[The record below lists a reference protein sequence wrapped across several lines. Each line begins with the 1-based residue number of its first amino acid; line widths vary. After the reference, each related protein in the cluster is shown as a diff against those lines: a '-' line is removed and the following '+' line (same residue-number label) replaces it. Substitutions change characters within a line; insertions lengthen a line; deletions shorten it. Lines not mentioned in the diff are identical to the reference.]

1 MIKTGLEECEAVVLQ
16 AMEAVQEEDEAKFAQ
31 ILYPV
36 PSGEW
41 MAQTGETKIPGAAQM
56 KKVLSEV
63 EDYGF
68 ALPYV
73 VESITEAEDYEGRSW
88 YESRG
93 YSGLLAVDAAVYW
106 STSKGRTTCHA
117 WPVSFQC
124 IYIEDRWYLNP
135 YWVWEYIKS

>member
-1 MIKTGLEECEAVVLQ
+1 MMKTGLEECEAVVLQ

-31 ILYPV
+31 TLYPV
-36 PSGEW
+36 PRREW